1 MKLLLSYLKRY
12 RAVLALALF
21 LAAINQI
28 FSLLDPWIFQHILD
42 NYLVKVSQFTAHQ
55 FFTGVG
61 VLLLLAVGAALVSR
75 IAKNFQ
81 DYYTNV
87 VIQRLGAKVYA
98 DGLEHSLQLPY
109 ATFEDQSSG
118 ETLGR
123 LQQVRLDIQNLIL
136 TFVGTIFTSS
146 IGFVFVSVYAAFINL
161 WIAAAFLVTMPIIAG
176 VSLLLSTRIKRVQ
189 KDIFAK
195 TTALAGSTT
204 ESLRNIELVKSL
216 GLADQEIARLN
227 EPPGKFLSLSCR
239 RCATCAA

>member
-87 VIQRLGAKVYA
+87 VIQRLGAKVT
-98 DGLEHSLQLPY
+98 GS
-109 ATFEDQSSG
+109 
-118 ETLGR
+118 
-123 LQQVRLDIQNLIL
+123 
-136 TFVGTIFTSS
+136 
-146 IGFVFVSVYAAFINL
+146 VSPK
-161 WIAAAFLVTMPIIAG
+161 TT
-176 VSLLLSTRIKRVQ
+176 LLLAGEK
-189 KDIFAK
+189 
-195 TTALAGSTT
+195 AGSK
-204 ESLRNIELVKSL
+204 LAKAQELGILVWDE
-216 GLADQEIARLN
+216 AQ
-227 EPPGKFLSLSCR
+227 FLSELAKSGIDPLN
-239 RCATCAA
+239 